1 MMITVSIVMA
11 PDDPPMTM
19 TAEEAGQKIMAGLGA
34 VPPDD
39 TCTVNIMHNPESH
52 TIGPVDPNAPQ
63 VNPLTEATIPPPPSG
78 PPPSLE

>member
-11 PDDPPMTM
+11 PGDTVTM
-19 TAEEAGQKIMAGLGA
+19 TAEEMGQKIMDGLGA
-34 VPPDD
+34 SPPED
-39 TCTVNIMHNPESH
+39 TCTVNVMHNPESA
-52 TIGPVDPNAPQ
+52 TIGPETPQ